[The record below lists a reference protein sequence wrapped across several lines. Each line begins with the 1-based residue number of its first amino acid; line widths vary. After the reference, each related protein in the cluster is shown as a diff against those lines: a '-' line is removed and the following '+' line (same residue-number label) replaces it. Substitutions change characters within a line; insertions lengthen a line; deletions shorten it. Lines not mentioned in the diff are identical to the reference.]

1 MGRIVEAFRDQR
13 HELAR
18 DLAADLE
25 PARAVQAIG
34 AFLDRFA
41 TRLLHERI
49 VGPGSKAVLSRLFA
63 ACKRMAAL
71 LVAVKPPA
79 GRGAELSV
87 ARILDAF
94 GAKSRRRGGA
104 GGGPGLGME
113 PPVILAVLEDC
124 LIELEKALGECVR
137 ARSECEERL
146 IVSNWRILTLCQN
159 LMEAARTNNGGL
171 ALQHAAKIPGLLAA
185 NGIAIVPY
193 DGRNG
198 DFFEFEPAAGE
209 ESLTIRPALVAGGK
223 LLKRGLAAVPA
234 PPR

>member
-18 DLAADLE
+18 DLAADPE

-41 TRLLHERI
+41 TRLLRERI
-49 VGPGSKAVLSRLFA
+49 VGPGSKTVLSRLFA

-71 LVAVKPPA
+71 LVAVKPA
-79 GRGAELSV
+79 SRGAELSV
-87 ARILDAF
+87 AKILDAF

-104 GGGPGLGME
+104 GGRPGLGME

-146 IVSNWRILTLCQN
+146 IISNWRILTLCQN

-171 ALQHAAKIPGLLAA
+171 ALQHAAKIPGLLAE

-193 DGRNG
+193 DGKNG

-209 ESLTIRPALVAGGK
+209 APLTIRPALVAGGK
-223 LLKRGLAAVPA
+223 LLKRGLAAAPE